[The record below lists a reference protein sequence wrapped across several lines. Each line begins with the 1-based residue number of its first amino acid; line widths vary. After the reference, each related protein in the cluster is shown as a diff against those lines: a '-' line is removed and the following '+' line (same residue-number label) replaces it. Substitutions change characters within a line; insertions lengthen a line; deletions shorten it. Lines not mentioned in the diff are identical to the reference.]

1 MNHKRIIDVKVTT
14 VDNSLTAI
22 GYNAASEKSIND
34 GNMSETKLNKVV
46 VYGLGAMGRPM
57 ARNLNDHGLLIGV
70 KNRTE
75 GKATAISNE
84 LNLQEFE
91 DDEDMFSQAD
101 CVLTCVAAD
110 DDLKSVVHDFI
121 EYLKP
126 GSVVIDCS
134 TVSPNTARTLS
145 DDLASKGISFIDAP
159 VSGGVE
165 GAKKG
170 SLSIMVGADREQYKR
185 ASEVFAAIGSQIT
198 HMGRVGQG
206 QATKAVNQVMV
217 AGVAQAVCSALAM
230 AENCNLDMKKAIE
243 VLSAG
248 AAGNWFL
255 DNRGN
260 TMVNN
265 EFNVGF
271 KLSLLHKD
279 LKICQATVNELGAE
293 MPLIADSIKAYAKL
307 MDMGH
312 GDEDISALIR
322 LQRRLFESD
331 EVTNNE

>member
-1 MNHKRIIDVKVTT
+1 
-14 VDNSLTAI
+14 
-22 GYNAASEKSIND
+22 
-34 GNMSETKLNKVV
+34 MSELKLNKVV
-46 VYGLGAMGRPM
+46 VYGLGAMGRPIS
-57 ARNLNDHGLLIGV
+57 RNLKDHDLLIGV

-75 GKATAISNE
+75 GKSVALMNE
-84 LNLQEFE
+84 LDLPEFE
-91 DDEDMFSQAD
+91 DDEDLFSAAD
-101 CVLTCVAAD
+101 CVLTCVSAD
-110 DDLKSVVHDFI
+110 QDLKDIVNQFI
-121 EYLKP
+121 GYLAP

-134 TVSPNTARTLS
+134 TVSPNTARSLS

-185 ASEVFAAIGSQIT
+185 ASDVFAAIGSQIT

-217 AGVAQAVCSALAM
+217 AGVAQAVCASLAL

-255 DNRGN
+255 DNRGQ
-260 TMVNN
+260 TMVND

-279 LKICQATVNELGAE
+279 LKICQSTIKELGAT
-293 MPLIADSIKAYAKL
+293 MPLVENSIDEYAEL
-307 MDMGH
+307 MAMDH
-312 GDEDISALIR
+312 GDEDISSLIR
-322 LQRRLFESD
+322 LKRELFKTKNGDS
-331 EVTNNE
+331 NE

>member
-1 MNHKRIIDVKVTT
+1 
-14 VDNSLTAI
+14 
-22 GYNAASEKSIND
+22 
-34 GNMSETKLNKVV
+34 MSEIKLNKVV

-57 ARNLNDHGLLIGV
+57 ARNLQQHGLLIGV

-75 GKATAISNE
+75 GKAMAMMNE
-84 LNLQEFE
+84 LDLHEFE

-110 DDLKSVVHDFI
+110 DDLKAVVHDFI
-121 EYLKP
+121 DHLKP
-126 GSVVIDCS
+126 GAVVIDCS
-134 TVSPNTARTLS
+134 TVSPNTARTLA

-217 AGVAQAVCSALAM
+217 AGVAQAVCSALAL
-230 AENCNLDMKKAIE
+230 AENCNLDLKKTIE

-255 DNRGN
+255 DNRGQ
-260 TMVNN
+260 TMVND

-279 LKICQATVNELGAE
+279 LKICQSTVAELGAD
-293 MPLIADSIKAYAKL
+293 MPLIDDSIKAYAQL
-307 MDMGH
+307 MERGH

-322 LQRRLFESD
+322 LKRELFNSTEQQ
-331 EVTNNE
+331 

>member
-1 MNHKRIIDVKVTT
+1 MKLAKV
-14 VDNSLTAI
+14 I
-22 GYNAASEKSIND
+22 
-34 GNMSETKLNKVV
+34 

-57 ARNLNDHGLLIGV
+57 ARNLHDQGLLLGV

-75 GKATAISNE
+75 GKTTAIMNE
-84 LNLQEFE
+84 LNLPEFE
-91 DDEDMFSQAD
+91 DDEDMFGQAD
-101 CVLTCVAAD
+101 CVLTCVSAD
-110 DDLKSVVHDFI
+110 DDLKTVVHDFI
-121 EYLKP
+121 GWLQP

-134 TVSPNTARTLS
+134 TVSPNTARTLA
-145 DDLASKGISFIDAP
+145 DDLASKGVSFIDAP

-170 SLSIMVGADREQYKR
+170 SLSIMVGAEREQYKR
-185 ASEVFAAIGSQIT
+185 ASNVFAAIGSQIT

-230 AENCNLDMKKAIE
+230 AEQCNLDLKKTIE

-271 KLSLLHKD
+271 KLNLLHKD
-279 LKICQATVNELGAE
+279 LKICQSTLAELGAS
-293 MPLIADSIKAYAKL
+293 MPLVESSIEEYAAL
-307 MDMGH
+307 MAMDYGE
-312 GDEDISALIR
+312 EDISALIR
-322 LQRRLFESD
+322 LKRTLFLNNKSPSKGGKSD
-331 EVTNNE
+331 E

>member
-1 MNHKRIIDVKVTT
+1 
-14 VDNSLTAI
+14 
-22 GYNAASEKSIND
+22 
-34 GNMSETKLNKVV
+34 MSELKLSKVV

-57 ARNLNDHGLLIGV
+57 ARNLKEHGLLLGV

-75 GKATAISNE
+75 GKAMALINE
-84 LNLQEFE
+84 LDLAEFE

-101 CVLTCVAAD
+101 CVLTCVSAD
-110 DDLKSVVHDFI
+110 DDLKTVVHDFI
-121 EYLKP
+121 DQLQP

-134 TVSPNTARTLS
+134 TVSPNTARTLA
-145 DDLASKGISFIDAP
+145 DDLASKGISFMDAP

-170 SLSIMVGADREQYKR
+170 SLSIMVGAEKEQYKR
-185 ASEVFAAIGSQIT
+185 ASDVFSAIGSQIT

-217 AGVAQAVCSALAM
+217 AGVAQAVCSALAL
-230 AENCNLDMKKAIE
+230 AEKCNLDLKKAIE

-255 DNRGN
+255 ENRGN
-260 TMVNN
+260 TMVND

-271 KLSLLHKD
+271 KLNLLHKD
-279 LKICQATVNELGAE
+279 LKICQSTLKEFNATL
-293 MPLIADSIKAYAKL
+293 PLVEESIADYAQL
-307 MDMGH
+307 MAMNH

-322 LQRRLFESD
+322 LKRQLLTPTDSE
-331 EVTNNE
+331 

>member
-1 MNHKRIIDVKVTT
+1 
-14 VDNSLTAI
+14 
-22 GYNAASEKSIND
+22 
-34 GNMSETKLNKVV
+34 MSELKLNKVI
-46 VYGLGAMGRPM
+46 VYGLGAMGRPIS
-57 ARNLNDHGLLIGV
+57 RNLKDHGLLIGV

-75 GKATAISNE
+75 GKSLALSNE
-84 LNLQEFE
+84 LDLPEFE
-91 DDEDMFSQAD
+91 DDEDLFSQAD
-101 CVLTCVAAD
+101 CVLTCVSAD
-110 DDLKSVVHDFI
+110 EDLKSVVHHFI
-121 EYLKP
+121 DYLAP

-134 TVSPNTARTLS
+134 TVSPNTARSLA
-145 DDLASKGISFIDAP
+145 DDLASKGIGFIDAP

-185 ASEVFAAIGSQIT
+185 AADIFSAIGSQIT

-217 AGVAQAVCSALAM
+217 AGVAQAVCSALAL
-230 AENCNLDMKKAIE
+230 AENCNLDMKKTIE

-255 DNRGN
+255 ENRGQ
-260 TMVNN
+260 TMVND

-279 LKICQATVNELGAE
+279 LKICQSTIEEMGAT
-293 MPLIADSIKAYAKL
+293 MPLVEDSINEYAKL
-307 MDMGH
+307 MSLDH
-312 GDEDISALIR
+312 GDEDISSLIR
-322 LQRRLFESD
+322 LKRELFKPTKSD
-331 EVTNNE
+331 TND

>member
-1 MNHKRIIDVKVTT
+1 
-14 VDNSLTAI
+14 
-22 GYNAASEKSIND
+22 
-34 GNMSETKLNKVV
+34 MSEIKLNKVV
-46 VYGLGAMGRPM
+46 VYGLGAMGRPIS
-57 ARNLNDHGLLIGV
+57 RNLKDHGLLIGV

-75 GKATAISNE
+75 GKSIALTNE
-84 LNLQEFE
+84 LELHEFE
-91 DDEDMFSQAD
+91 DDEDLFSQAD
-101 CVLTCVAAD
+101 CVLTCVSAD
-110 DDLKSVVHDFI
+110 NDLKTVVHDFI
-121 EYLKP
+121 DYLAP

-134 TVSPNTARTLS
+134 TVSPNTARSLA
-145 DDLASKGISFIDAP
+145 DDLASKGIGFIDAP

-170 SLSIMVGADREQYKR
+170 SLSIMVGADREHYKR
-185 ASEVFAAIGSQIT
+185 ASNIFAAIGSQIT

-217 AGVAQAVCSALAM
+217 AGVAQAVCSALAL

-255 DNRGN
+255 ENRGH
-260 TMVNN
+260 TMIND

-279 LKICQATVNELGAE
+279 LKICQSTIKEMGAT
-293 MPLIADSIKAYAKL
+293 MPLVEDSIEEYAQL
-307 MDMGH
+307 MSQNH
-312 GDEDISALIR
+312 GDEDISSLIR
-322 LQRRLFESD
+322 LKRELFNPENGES
-331 EVTNNE
+331 NE

>member
-1 MNHKRIIDVKVTT
+1 
-14 VDNSLTAI
+14 
-22 GYNAASEKSIND
+22 
-34 GNMSETKLNKVV
+34 MSEVKLGKVV

-57 ARNLNDHGLLIGV
+57 ARNLHDHGLLLGV

-75 GKATAISNE
+75 GKAMAMMNE
-84 LNLQEFE
+84 LSLAEFE
-91 DDEDMFSQAD
+91 DYEDLFSHAD
-101 CVLTCVAAD
+101 CVLTCVSAD
-110 DDLKSVVHDFI
+110 DDLRTVVHNFI

-134 TVSPNTARTLS
+134 TVSPNTARSLA
-145 DDLASKGISFIDAP
+145 DDLASKGIAFMDAP

-170 SLSIMVGADREQYKR
+170 SLSIMVGADRDQYKR

-217 AGVAQAVCSALAM
+217 AGVAQAVCSALAL
-230 AENCNLDMKKAIE
+230 AENCNLDLKKTIE

-255 DNRGN
+255 DNRGQ

-279 LKICQATVNELGAE
+279 LKICQSTVEELGAH
-293 MPLIADSIKAYAKL
+293 MPLIDDSIAEYAKL
-307 MDMGH
+307 MDMEH

-322 LQRRLFESD
+322 LKRELFNKNKGNSD
-331 EVTNNE
+331 E

>member
-1 MNHKRIIDVKVTT
+1 
-14 VDNSLTAI
+14 
-22 GYNAASEKSIND
+22 
-34 GNMSETKLNKVV
+34 MSENKLNKVV

-57 ARNLNDHGLLIGV
+57 ARNLKDHDLLIGV

-84 LNLQEFE
+84 LDLPEFE
-91 DDEDMFSQAD
+91 DDEELFSQAD

-110 DDLKSVVHDFI
+110 DDLKQVVHGFI
-121 EYLKP
+121 DHLQP
-126 GSVVIDCS
+126 GAVVIDCS

-145 DDLASKGISFIDAP
+145 DDLASQGISFIDAP

-185 ASEVFAAIGSQIT
+185 ASDVFAAIGSQIT

-230 AENCNLDMKKAIE
+230 AENCNLDMKKTIE

-255 DNRGN
+255 ENRGN
-260 TMVNN
+260 TMIND

-279 LKICQATVNELGAE
+279 LKICQSALEESGAA
-293 MPLIADSIKAYAKL
+293 MPLINDSIEAYAQL
-307 MDMGH
+307 MALGH

-322 LQRRLFESD
+322 LKRKLFEKQENTAD
-331 EVTNNE
+331 E

>member
-1 MNHKRIIDVKVTT
+1 
-14 VDNSLTAI
+14 
-22 GYNAASEKSIND
+22 
-34 GNMSETKLNKVV
+34 MSEIKLNKVV

-57 ARNLNDHGLLIGV
+57 ARNLKDHGLLIGV

-75 GKATAISNE
+75 GKATAMINE
-84 LNLQEFE
+84 LDLDEFE

-101 CVLTCVAAD
+101 CILTCVAAD
-110 DDLKSVVHDFI
+110 DDLKTVVHDFI
-121 EYLKP
+121 DYLQP
-126 GSVVIDCS
+126 GAVVIDCS

-145 DDLASKGISFIDAP
+145 DDLASKGVSFIDAP

-170 SLSIMVGADREQYKR
+170 SLSIMVGAERAQYKR

-217 AGVAQAVCSALAM
+217 TGVAQAVCSALAM
-230 AENCNLDMKKAIE
+230 AENCNLDMKKTIE

-279 LKICQATVNELGAE
+279 LKICQATVNELGTE
-293 MPLIADSIKAYAKL
+293 MPLIDESIDAYAKL

-312 GDEDISALIR
+312 GDDDISALIR
-322 LQRRLFESD
+322 LKRSLFEGGKEKEQD
-331 EVTNNE
+331 ND

>member
-1 MNHKRIIDVKVTT
+1 
-14 VDNSLTAI
+14 
-22 GYNAASEKSIND
+22 
-34 GNMSETKLNKVV
+34 MSEIKLSKVV

-57 ARNLNDHGLLIGV
+57 ARNLHDHGLLIGV

-75 GKATAISNE
+75 GKAMAMMNE
-84 LNLQEFE
+84 LNLAEFE
-91 DDEDMFSQAD
+91 DDEDMFSHAD
-101 CVLTCVAAD
+101 CVLTCVSAD
-110 DDLKSVVHDFI
+110 DDLQAVVQDFI
-121 EYLKP
+121 DYLQP

-134 TVSPNTARTLS
+134 TVSPNTARSLA
-145 DDLASKGISFIDAP
+145 DDLASKGIAFMDAP

-170 SLSIMVGADREQYKR
+170 SLSIMVGAEREQYKR

-217 AGVAQAVCSALAM
+217 AGVAQAVCSALAL
-230 AENCNLDMKKAIE
+230 AENCNLDLKKTIE

-255 DNRGN
+255 ENRGH
-260 TMVNN
+260 TMVND

-279 LKICQATVNELGAE
+279 LKICQSTVEELGAH
-293 MPLIADSIKAYAKL
+293 MPLIEDSIKEYAQL
-307 MDMGH
+307 MARDH

-322 LQRRLFESD
+322 LKRELFNQAGENH
-331 EVTNNE
+331 E

>member
-1 MNHKRIIDVKVTT
+1 
-14 VDNSLTAI
+14 
-22 GYNAASEKSIND
+22 
-34 GNMSETKLNKVV
+34 MSEIKLNKVV

-57 ARNLNDHGLLIGV
+57 ARNLHEHGLLIGV

-75 GKATAISNE
+75 GKAMSMNDE
-84 LNLQEFE
+84 LNLAEFE

-110 DDLKSVVHDFI
+110 DDLKAVVHDFI
-121 EYLKP
+121 DHLKP

-134 TVSPNTARTLS
+134 TVSPNTARALA
-145 DDLASKGISFIDAP
+145 DDLASRGVSFIDAP

-170 SLSIMVGADREQYKR
+170 TLSIMVGADREQYKR
-185 ASEVFAAIGSQIT
+185 AAEIFAAIGSQIT

-230 AENCNLDMKKAIE
+230 AEQCNLDMKKTIE

-255 DNRGN
+255 DNRGT
-260 TMVNN
+260 TMVND

-279 LKICQATVNELGAE
+279 LKICQATVKELGAQ
-293 MPLIADSIKAYAKL
+293 MPLIDDSLADYAQL
-307 MDMGH
+307 MDMSH
-312 GDEDISALIR
+312 GNEDISALIR
-322 LQRRLFESD
+322 LKRKLFED
-331 EVTNNE
+331 A

>member
-1 MNHKRIIDVKVTT
+1 
-14 VDNSLTAI
+14 
-22 GYNAASEKSIND
+22 
-34 GNMSETKLNKVV
+34 MSEIKLKHVV

-57 ARNLNDHGLLIGV
+57 ARNLHEHGLLLGV

-75 GKATAISNE
+75 GKAQAIINE
-84 LNLQEFE
+84 LNLAEFE
-91 DDEDMFSQAD
+91 DDENMFSQAD

-110 DDLKSVVHDFI
+110 DDLKAVVYGFI
-121 EYLKP
+121 DMLKP

-134 TVSPNTARTLS
+134 TVSPNTARTLA

-185 ASEVFAAIGSQIT
+185 ASEVFAALGSQIT

-217 AGVAQAVCSALAM
+217 AGVAQAVCTSLAL
-230 AENCNLDMKKAIE
+230 AENCNLDLKKAIE

-255 DNRGN
+255 ENRGQ
-260 TMVNN
+260 TMVND

-279 LKICQATVNELGAE
+279 LKICQSTIEELGAH
-293 MPLIADSIKAYAKL
+293 LSLVDSSIDEYAQL
-307 MDMGH
+307 MAQGH

-322 LQRRLFESD
+322 IKRQLFETKEGASD
-331 EVTNNE
+331 E

>member
-1 MNHKRIIDVKVTT
+1 MNPT
-14 VDNSLTAI
+14 
-22 GYNAASEKSIND
+22 
-34 GNMSETKLNKVV
+34 MSEIKLSKVV

-57 ARNLNDHGLLIGV
+57 ARNLHDHGILIGV

-75 GKATAISNE
+75 GKRQAMINE
-84 LNLQEFE
+84 LNLEEFE
-91 DDEDMFSQAD
+91 DDESMLSQAD
-101 CVLTCVAAD
+101 CVLTCVSAD
-110 DDLKSVVHDFI
+110 DDLKAVIADILDLMS
-121 EYLKP
+121 P

-134 TVSPNTARTLS
+134 TVSPNTARS
-145 DDLASKGISFIDAP
+145 VADDLASKGISFIDAP

-185 ASEVFAAIGSQIT
+185 AANVFAAIGSQIT

-230 AENCNLDMKKAIE
+230 AEKCNLDLKKAIE
-243 VLSAG
+243 VFSAG

-255 DNRGN
+255 DNRGS
-260 TMVNN
+260 TMVND

-271 KLSLLHKD
+271 KLNLLHKD
-279 LKICQATVNELGAE
+279 LKICQETVAELGGQL
-293 MPLIADSIKAYAKL
+293 PLIDDSIMEYAKL
-307 MDMGH
+307 MEMDH

-322 LQRRLFESD
+322 LKRHLLSPELD
-331 EVTNNE
+331 D

>member
-1 MNHKRIIDVKVTT
+1 
-14 VDNSLTAI
+14 
-22 GYNAASEKSIND
+22 
-34 GNMSETKLNKVV
+34 MSEIKLNKVV

-57 ARNLNDHGLLIGV
+57 ARNLKDHDLLIGV

-75 GKATAISNE
+75 GKALAISNE
-84 LNLQEFE
+84 LDLNEFE

-110 DDLKSVVHDFI
+110 DDLKAVVKDFI
-121 EYLKP
+121 DYLKP

-145 DDLASKGISFIDAP
+145 DDLASKGISFMDAP

-165 GAKKG
+165 GANKG
-170 SLSIMVGADREQYKR
+170 SLSIMIGADKAQYKR
-185 ASEVFAAIGSQIT
+185 ASDVFSAIGSQIT

-230 AENCNLDMKKAIE
+230 AENCNLDMKKTIE

-255 DNRGN
+255 DNRGK
-260 TMVNN
+260 TMTNN

-271 KLSLLHKD
+271 KLNLLHKD
-279 LKICQATVNELGAE
+279 LKICQSTATEMNTEL
-293 MPLIADSIKAYAKL
+293 PLINDSITDYAKL

-312 GDEDISALIR
+312 GEEDISSLIR
-322 LQRRLFESD
+322 LKRALFNSSEDS
-331 EVTNNE
+331 

>member
-1 MNHKRIIDVKVTT
+1 
-14 VDNSLTAI
+14 
-22 GYNAASEKSIND
+22 
-34 GNMSETKLNKVV
+34 MSEIKLSKVV

-57 ARNLNDHGLLIGV
+57 ARNLKDHDLLIGV

-75 GKATAISNE
+75 GKALAISNE
-84 LNLQEFE
+84 LDLHEFE

-110 DDLKSVVHDFI
+110 NDLKAVVNDFI
-121 EYLKP
+121 DYLQP

-134 TVSPNTARTLS
+134 TVSPNTARTLA
-145 DDLASKGISFIDAP
+145 DDLASKGIGFMDAP

-165 GAKKG
+165 GANKG
-170 SLSIMVGADREQYKR
+170 SLSIMVGAEREHYKR
-185 ASEVFAAIGSQIT
+185 ASEVFSAIGSQIT

-230 AENCNLDMKKAIE
+230 AEKCNLDMKKTIE

-255 DNRGN
+255 DNRGR
-260 TMVNN
+260 TMVKN
-265 EFNVGF
+265 EFKTGF

-279 LKICQATVNELGAE
+279 LNICQSTAAE
-293 MPLIADSIKAYAKL
+293 MGVKLPLIDDSINDYAKL
-307 MDMGH
+307 MDMAH
-312 GDEDISALIR
+312 GEEDISALIR
-322 LQRRLFESD
+322 LKRQLFKNTENPKD
-331 EVTNNE
+331 E

>member
-1 MNHKRIIDVKVTT
+1 
-14 VDNSLTAI
+14 
-22 GYNAASEKSIND
+22 
-34 GNMSETKLNKVV
+34 MSEIKLSKVV

-57 ARNLNDHGLLIGV
+57 ARNLHDQGLLIGV

-75 GKATAISNE
+75 GKIQAMMNE
-84 LNLQEFE
+84 LNLDEFE
-91 DDEDMFSQAD
+91 DDEDMFGHAD
-101 CVLTCVAAD
+101 CVLTCVSAD
-110 DDLKSVVHDFI
+110 DDLKAVVHDFI
-121 EYLKP
+121 DYLQP

-134 TVSPNTARTLS
+134 TVSPNTARSLA
-145 DDLASKGISFIDAP
+145 DDLASKGIAFMDAP

-170 SLSIMVGADREQYKR
+170 ILSIMVGADREQYKR
-185 ASEVFAAIGSQIT
+185 ASNIFAAIGSQIT

-217 AGVAQAVCSALAM
+217 AGVAQAVCSALAL
-230 AENCNLDMKKAIE
+230 AENCNLDLKKTIE

-255 DNRGN
+255 ENRGT
-260 TMVNN
+260 TMVND
-265 EFNVGF
+265 EFNLGF

-279 LKICQATVNELGAE
+279 LKICQSTVKELGAH
-293 MPLIADSIKAYAKL
+293 MPLIDDSIAEYAKL
-307 MDMGH
+307 MAMDH

-322 LQRRLFESD
+322 LKRQLFESNQD
-331 EVTNNE
+331 

>member
-1 MNHKRIIDVKVTT
+1 
-14 VDNSLTAI
+14 
-22 GYNAASEKSIND
+22 
-34 GNMSETKLNKVV
+34 MSEIKLSKVI

-57 ARNLNDHGLLIGV
+57 ARNLKDHGLLIGV

-75 GKATAISNE
+75 GKSTALMNE
-84 LNLQEFE
+84 LDLHEFE

-110 DDLKSVVHDFI
+110 DDLMAVVHDFI

-126 GSVVIDCS
+126 GSMVIDCS
-134 TVSPNTARTLS
+134 TVSPNTARTLA
-145 DDLASKGISFIDAP
+145 DDLASRGVGFMDAP

-170 SLSIMVGADREQYKR
+170 TLSIMVGAEREHYKR
-185 ASEVFAAIGSQIT
+185 AASVFAAIGSQIT

-217 AGVAQAVCSALAM
+217 AGVAQAVCSALAL
-230 AENCNLDMKKAIE
+230 AENCNLDMKKTLE

-255 DNRGN
+255 DNRGH
-260 TMVNN
+260 TMIKD

-279 LKICQATVNELGAE
+279 LKICQSTTAELGAKL
-293 MPLIADSIKAYAKL
+293 PLIDSSIEEYGKL
-307 MDMGH
+307 MAQNY

-322 LQRRLFESD
+322 LKRQLFDNPNNGES
-331 EVTNNE
+331 NE